1 MLGRFSGDRG
11 FCNRGSETVEDCI
24 YQCCGGGALFRRWR
38 RYLEQPLPAEV
49 RGKHE
54 RILVLHDKFQNVSQ
68 SFGFVSVIEAD
79 ASAVKRVR

>member
-1 MLGRFSGDRG
+1 MGFANVELRG
-11 FCNRGSETVEDCI
+11 PQTSFIRAAAAALSSTV
-24 YQCCGGGALFRRWR
+24 GVRN
-38 RYLEQPLPAEV
+38 LEQPLPAEV

-54 RILVLHDKFQNVSQ
+54 RILVLHHKFQNVSQ